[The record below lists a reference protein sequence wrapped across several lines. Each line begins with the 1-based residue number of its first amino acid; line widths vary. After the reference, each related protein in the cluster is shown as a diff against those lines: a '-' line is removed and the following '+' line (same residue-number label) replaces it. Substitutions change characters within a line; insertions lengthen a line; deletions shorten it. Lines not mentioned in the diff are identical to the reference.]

1 MNYEITRLSSKG
13 QLVIPSHLRKQLGFR
28 TGTRL
33 AMFTDGEN
41 VLLKP
46 IPTPD
51 VSAFRKMADE
61 ARKVADKAKRLR
73 KEAKP

>member
-1 MNYEITRLSSKG
+1 
-13 QLVIPSHLRKQLGFR
+13 
-28 TGTRL
+28 
-33 AMFTDGEN
+33 MFTDGEN
-41 VLLKP
+41 ILLKP

-61 ARKVADKAKRLR
+61 ARKVAEKAKSMR

>member
-1 MNYEITRLSSKG
+1 MKNEITRYLQKDSYHSKSLA
-13 QLVIPSHLRKQLGFR
+13 QAAWIR

-41 VLLKP
+41 ILLKP

-61 ARKVADKAKRLR
+61 ARKVADKAKT
-73 KEAKP
+73 